1 MSEFDI
7 YRRDLQ
13 QQACE
18 RTLETFS
25 RSPVVRGIQTAIIE
39 QAQELHDAAIDCL
52 ESRTLD
58 NAVGESLNV
67 IGRIVGL
74 YPRPF
79 IDAGAIRYFGPDD
92 DLTSPDNAPVYVTN
106 APTAGQVPVG
116 DVEYRRRI
124 LAKIAKNH
132 TKYGSAPEIAAF
144 TQALYGFPISVKPA
158 GNGDVEL
165 IVSPSYPPAAIINE
179 LTNETDTTQADSVY
193 LLPLPSTARI
203 VKVTYRDLEY
213 FAPDESFGAPDVATV
228 GVSRAI

>member
-1 MSEFDI
+1 MSEFDV

-13 QQACE
+13 QKGCE

-25 RSPVVRGIQTAIIE
+25 RSPVVRGTQTAIIE

-92 DLTSPDNAPVYVTN
+92 DFTSPDNAPVYVTN

-124 LAKIAKNH
+124 RAKIAKNH

-158 GNGDVEL
+158 GGGDVEL
-165 IVSPSYPPAAIINE
+165 IVSPSFPPAAIINE
-179 LTNETDTTQADSVY
+179 LTNETDTTQSDSVY